1 MNKEALLVEL
11 LLSGFFA
18 IACFKA
24 RCSNGRELKLLDLL
38 FLTDRIERLRRTR
51 WQWCS
56 MVLLLVFVRLQM
68 QTPIVAEL
76 TALAQF
82 VLFLLLPTGKQ
93 VAEAHIRP

>member
-24 RCSNGRELKLLDLL
+24 RFSNARELRLQDLL
-38 FLTDRIERLRRTR
+38 FLTDRIDRLRRTR

-68 QTPIVAEL
+68 QTPVIAEL
-76 TALAQF
+76 TGLAQF
-82 VLFLLLPTGKQ
+82 VLFLLLPTGKH
-93 VAEAHIRP
+93 VAEARIRP

>member
-1 MNKEALLVEL
+1 MNKEALLVEM

-24 RCSNGRELKLLDLL
+24 RLSNARDLRLLDLF
-38 FLTDRIERLRRTR
+38 FLADRIERLRRTR

-76 TALAQF
+76 TVLAQF

-93 VAEAHIRP
+93 VAEARIRP